1 MGKTALALDWAEA
14 HGAEILSCDAF
25 CVYSGMDV
33 GTAKP
38 TAEERARVPHHG
50 IDVVGADTPY
60 SVAAYTQLAVAV
72 AKDVLSR
79 GRHLLVAGG
88 SGFYL
93 KSFFSAVVD
102 KVAVSA
108 EIRERVGYLLE
119 TEGLE
124 GAVEE
129 LRRLNPAGLGSLD
142 IRNPR
147 RVARALERCL
157 ASGRTLGE
165 LEGAFAREESAFT
178 GWAKDVTLLERPRAD
193 LHERI
198 ARRTREMLEAGLIEE
213 VRALIGEGIRENP
226 TASRAIGYR
235 ETLAYL
241 DGTLDRADLEETI
254 NRNTR
259 RLVRKQET
267 WFRNQIP
274 VNRRLFPAPGVNP
287 FPTA

>member
-38 TAEERARVPHHG
+38 TAEEQKRVRHHG
-50 IDVVGADTPY
+50 IDVVSAATPY
-60 SVAAYTQLAVAV
+60 SVAAYTQLAVGV
-72 AKDVLSR
+72 AEDVLSR

-124 GAVEE
+124 GALEE
-129 LRRLNPAGLGSLD
+129 LRRLNPAGLGGLD

-157 ASGRTLGE
+157 ASGRTLAE
-165 LEGAFAREESAFT
+165 LEGAFALEESAFA
-178 GWAKDVTLLERPRAD
+178 GWTKDVTLLERPRVD
-193 LHERI
+193 LHDRI
-198 ARRTREMLEAGLIEE
+198 ARRTREMLKAGLVEE
-213 VRALIGEGIRENP
+213 VRALIDEGIRENP

-241 DGTLDRADLEETI
+241 DGTLDLADLEETI

-267 WFRNQIP
+267 WFRTQIP
-274 VNRRLFPAPGVNP
+274 VDRRLFPVPGVNP
-287 FPTA
+287 FPST